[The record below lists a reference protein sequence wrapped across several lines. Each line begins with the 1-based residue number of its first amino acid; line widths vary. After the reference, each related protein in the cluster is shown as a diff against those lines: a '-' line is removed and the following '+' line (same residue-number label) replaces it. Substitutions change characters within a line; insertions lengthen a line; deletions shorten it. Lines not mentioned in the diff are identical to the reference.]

1 MENNKKQKIIKIAGV
16 FFAFLLI
23 ASASPVNASEITAQ
37 KMVDLMNES
46 RVEAGLEPLAVN
58 EKLEQSAKAK
68 ADDMFAKQYFD
79 HISPE
84 GLTPW
89 YWFGLS
95 NYEYAFAAENL
106 AIDFVTAEG
115 AHNAFMKS
123 TGHRENILGVDYKE
137 IGIAVASGE
146 FENKESIIIVEEFG
160 SQREQKIMIVDN
172 ALFSETVEETETKTE
187 IETEVRADAVQT
199 EEKAQVVEESKKED
213 SDIDSIE
220 EETRSEMES
229 VPVPAEMPVQ
239 KIETLVEVESAF
251 IPEET
256 DEADTENKTFE
267 QAVEMNCADTSK
279 AVAKIYDIKSVQELK
294 KVYTENIYWKG
305 ATGQELEE
313 SPNGN
318 AARMKI
324 LIKSLTGS
332 ILYALFED

>member
-1 MENNKKQKIIKIAGV
+1 MKNNKKQKIVQIAGV

-23 ASASPVNASEITAQ
+23 ANASPVNASEITAQ
-37 KMVDLMNES
+37 KMVELTNES
-46 RVEAGLEPLAVN
+46 RGEAGLEPLAVN

-68 ADDMFAKQYFD
+68 ADNMFAKQYFD

-123 TGHRENILGVDYKE
+123 TGHRENILGADYKE
-137 IGIAVASGE
+137 IGIAVVSGK
-146 FENKESIIIVEEFG
+146 FENKDSIIIVEEFG
-160 SQREQKIMIVDN
+160 SQREQKIVIVDD
-172 ALFSETVEETETKTE
+172 ALFSETVGEAKTKTE
-187 IETEVRADAVQT
+187 VKADAAQV
-199 EEKAQVVEESKKED
+199 EEKEQVGEGEKED
-213 SDIDSIE
+213 ADIDLVE
-220 EETRSEMES
+220 EETKPKMES
-229 VPVPAEMPVQ
+229 VPVSVPVEVPPVQ
-239 KIETLVEVESAF
+239 KTEARVEIESAF
-251 IPEET
+251 ALEKA
-256 DEADTENKTFE
+256 DKVDTENKAFE
-267 QAVEMNCADTSK
+267 QAIEMNCADTSK

-332 ILYALFED
+332 ILYVLFED